1 MAVVKIMV
9 AALLF
14 ASLTWAA
21 SVGIKIIPIKYVRTE
36 GVFQYLSKEEIK
48 AALRPLV
55 MTGFFDAD
63 MQAIHQAVSELTWVD
78 TVTVKRVWPDAI
90 DIKIREKKP
99 YVRWGLQSLISTRG
113 EIITPKNIE
122 PFNNLPILQ
131 GPEQQQVKTLEIM
144 KGVNTALADQSMK
157 MAEFTINDR
166 WAWKI
171 KLTTGLE
178 ILLGRNEQLKK
189 LQRFLKTLDVLG
201 QEQVEKI
208 AIVDLRYPN
217 GYAVSWKP
225 GTEEIDWSHRF
236 HTDATLLTPRD
247 GGNAARLP
255 GAVAASILGG
265 RKNNG

>member
-1 MAVVKIMV
+1 MSVLLLVGLVWMIGYGVKR
-9 AALLF
+9 
-14 ASLTWAA
+14 
-21 SVGIKIIPIKYVRTE
+21 IPIKYVRTE
-36 GVFQYLSKEEIK
+36 GVFQYLSKDEIK
-48 AALRPLV
+48 NALQPWV

-63 MQAIHQAVSELTWVD
+63 MQAMHQAVAKLVWVD
-78 TVTVKRVWPDAI
+78 TVAVKRVWPDAI

-99 YVRWGLQSLISTRG
+99 YVRWGQHSLVSILG
-113 EIITPKNIE
+113 EIITPKDIE
-122 PFNNLPILQ
+122 QFKTLPLLQ
-131 GPEQQQVKTLEIM
+131 GPDLQQVKTLEIM

-217 GYAVSWKP
+217 GYAISWKP
-225 GTEEIDWSHRF
+225 GTEEIDWSQRF
-236 HTDATLLTPRD
+236 PNDRDASALH
-247 GGNAARLP
+247 GN
-255 GAVAASILGG
+255 
-265 RKNNG
+265 RKTAPIRNKI

>member
-1 MAVVKIMV
+1 MIMVKIMSTV
-9 AALLF
+9 LLLSCLVWI
-14 ASLTWAA
+14 ASFG
-21 SVGIKIIPIKYVRTE
+21 VKHIPIKYVRTE
-36 GVFQYLSKEEIK
+36 GVFQYLSKDEIK
-48 AALRPLV
+48 TALQPLV
-55 MTGFFDAD
+55 MTSFFDAD

-78 TVTVKRVWPDAI
+78 SVAVKRVWPDAI

-99 YVRWGLQSLISTRG
+99 YVRWGQQSLVSARG
-113 EIITPKNIE
+113 EVITPKSME
-122 PFNNLPILQ
+122 PFMTLPLLQ
-131 GPEQQQVKTLEIM
+131 GPELQQLKTLEIM

-157 MAEFTINDR
+157 MVEFTINDR

-201 QEQVEKI
+201 QEQVESM

-236 HTDATLLTPRD
+236 QTDSD
-247 GGNAARLP
+247 SNMQ
-255 GAVAASILGG
+255 
-265 RKNNG
+265 

>member
-1 MAVVKIMV
+1 MKTVAKIIITT
-9 AALLF
+9 LL
-14 ASLTWAA
+14 LVGLVWAA
-21 SVGIKIIPIKYVRTE
+21 SVGVKSIPIKYVRTE
-36 GVFQYLSKEEIK
+36 GVFQYLSKDEIK
-48 AALRPLV
+48 TALQPWV

-78 TVTVKRVWPDAI
+78 TVAVKRVWPDAI

-99 YVRWGLQSLISTRG
+99 YVRWGQQSLVSARG
-113 EIITPKNIE
+113 EIITPKNIDL
-122 PFNNLPILQ
+122 FKALPLLQ
-131 GPEQQQVKTLEIM
+131 GPDLQQVKTLEIM
-144 KGVNTALADQSMK
+144 KGINTALADQSMK

-178 ILLGRNEQLKK
+178 ILLGRSEQLKK
-189 LQRFLKTLDVLG
+189 LQRFLKTLEVLG
-201 QEQVEKI
+201 QEQVEKM

-236 HTDATLLTPRD
+236 HTDSDTSA
-247 GGNAARLP
+247 
-255 GAVAASILGG
+255 ILGS